1 MTWPILESLTP
12 EDRQK
17 LLALSG
23 TRTFRG
29 REVIFHAGDPGE
41 TVFLIRA
48 GRAAVRI
55 VTEDGDTMTLV
66 VLGPGDMFGELAL
79 LGEAKPRAATVVTL
93 ETTQTWTLS
102 RAQLARLRAEHP
114 AIDRLLIDLL
124 AAQVGQLT
132 SQLIEALYVPVRKRV
147 VRALLRLYETSERA
161 PKSEGP
167 KSPVI
172 LLVTQDDIAGLAGAT
187 RPTVNQVLQA
197 LQSTGALTLRR
208 GRIEILDANILAR
221 RR

>member
-1 MTWPILESLTP
+1 VNWPILESLVP

-17 LLALSG
+17 LLALAGS
-23 TRTFRG
+23 RTFRS

-41 TVFLIRA
+41 TLFLIRA

-79 LGEAKPRAATVVTL
+79 LGEAKPRAATVVAL
-93 ETTQTWTLS
+93 EATQTWTLS

-114 AIDRLLIDLL
+114 QIDQLLIDLL

-147 VRALLRLYETSERA
+147 VRALLRLYETSEREQES
-161 PKSEGP
+161 KGP
-167 KSPVI
+167 KSPVV

-197 LQSTGALTLRR
+197 LQSAGALALRR
-208 GRIEILDANILAR
+208 GRIEIVNEKVLAR